1 MVAAEAIYHV
11 SCRVNF
17 DKPVSQ
23 NKTLGRPV
31 STEKITISNKACE
44 IVEEDVQ
51 LYTVSEFYNIMSSL
65 RNDIYTL
72 RMTQQKL
79 LKKSIATQ

>member
-1 MVAAEAIYHV
+1 MVAAEAKYHV

-17 DKPVSQ
+17 EKPVPQ

-44 IVEEDVQ
+44 IVEDVQ